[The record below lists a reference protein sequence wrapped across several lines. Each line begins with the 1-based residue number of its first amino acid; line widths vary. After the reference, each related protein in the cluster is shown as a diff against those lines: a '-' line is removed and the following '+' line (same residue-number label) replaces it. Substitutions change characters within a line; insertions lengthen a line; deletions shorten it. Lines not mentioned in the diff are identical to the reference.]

1 MIKKITKT
9 KVKSNNFV
17 IYLLFAIFILILIV
31 LFINNKKLCENFIND
46 TIMPSENT
54 NNKKKVIYYYMEGCG
69 YCDQFSGSGV
79 WEKLDN
85 DIGSVSNVEFKK
97 INIADKKDDINR
109 YNIAGFPCIIATDNN
124 DNKISEYKGD
134 RSYES
139 LKKYIYSF
147 TMR

>member
-1 MIKKITKT
+1 MIKKFTKT
-9 KVKSNNFV
+9 KVKSNNLV

-85 DIGSVSNVEFKK
+85 DIGSVSNVEFK
-97 INIADKKDDINR
+97 
-109 YNIAGFPCIIATDNN
+109 
-124 DNKISEYKGD
+124 NKYC
-134 RSYES
+134 R
-139 LKKYIYSF
+139 
-147 TMR
+147 

>member
-1 MIKKITKT
+1 MIKKFSKT
-9 KVKSNNFV
+9 KVKSNNLV

-31 LFINNKKLCENFIND
+31 LFINNKKICENFINE
-46 TIMPSENT
+46 TIMASENT
-54 NNKKKVIYYYMEGCG
+54 NDKKKVIYYYMDGCG

-85 DIGSVSNVEFKK
+85 DIGKVSNVEFKK

-109 YNIAGFPCIIATDNN
+109 YNIAGFPSIIATDKN
-124 DNKISEYKGD
+124 DNKISEYQGD

-139 LKKYIYSF
+139 LKKYIFSF
-147 TMR
+147 TMS